1 MKRGEIY
8 WAELAPRSGSEQRG
22 RRPVVVVSHDSFN
35 RVPAWR
41 SVVVVPVLTS
51 AAQTRRGP
59 TAIDLPAGSG
69 GLARQSVALCH
80 QVTTLDRQKLH
91 RTIGTLAPAFL
102 ARVNAGLRA
111 ALDLGSEERDSA
123 DPSSRPEG

>member
-41 SVVVVPVLTS
+41 SVVVVPVSTS
-51 AAQTRRGP
+51 AAQVRRGP

-69 GLARQSVALCH
+69 GLAQESVALCH

-91 RTIGTLAPAFL
+91 KTIGTLAPAL
-102 ARVNAGLRA
+102 LTQIGRGLRA
-111 ALDLGSEERDSA
+111 ALNLEREEDGGV
-123 DPSSRPEG
+123 PI